1 MLKPGNPM
9 LPTSEYSEL
18 APALK
23 WGVVVK
29 KLQGAYEVR
38 FEGQTVLCAISNK
51 LRKQLVYPIAA
62 PTSVRRRVVAVEKLD
77 VIDPV
82 AIGDYVHVI
91 DAGKDGEGQPRGMIT
106 DILPR
111 RNR

>member
-1 MLKPGNPM
+1 M
-9 LPTSEYSEL
+9 LPASEYAEPT
-18 APALK
+18 PALK

-62 PTSVRRRVVAVEKLD
+62 PTSVRRFPSAPSPKIVTPLELRKSV
-77 VIDPV
+77 
-82 AIGDYVHVI
+82 
-91 DAGKDGEGQPRGMIT
+91 
-106 DILPR
+106 DIISSINPKPINCQ
-111 RNR
+111 RN

>member
-1 MLKPGNPM
+1 MLNTGNPM
-9 LPTSEYSEL
+9 LPASEYAEPT
-18 APALK
+18 PALK

-82 AIGDYVHVI
+82 AIGDHVHLVE
-91 DAGKDGEGQPRGMIT
+91 AGEDGGG
-106 DILPR
+106 
-111 RNR
+111 